1 MAGAGGARAAQD
13 AERHTGGHAS
23 GPRGPRFSKK
33 RRLTEILLF
42 QASAQLQSGERVAVG
57 AGRGQSYVRHLQ
69 PWYAPPAA
77 TPQVPGRAR
86 VARVPRRSGRGLTG
100 GRAVSDSEV
109 KRAEGLIV

>member
-42 QASAQLQSGERVAVG
+42 QASAQLRSGERVAVG

-69 PWYAPPAA
+69 PWCAPPAA
-77 TPQVPGRAR
+77 TPQVPAALGWPACQ
-86 VARVPRRSGRGLTG
+86 G
-100 GRAVSDSEV
+100 GVGGA
-109 KRAEGLIV
+109 

>member
-42 QASAQLQSGERVAVG
+42 QASARLRSGERVAVG

-69 PWYAPPAA
+69 PWCAQRHLPP
-77 TPQVPGRAR
+77 
-86 VARVPRRSGRGLTG
+86 PRRCRAALGWPACQG
-100 GRAVSDSEV
+100 GVGGA
-109 KRAEGLIV
+109 